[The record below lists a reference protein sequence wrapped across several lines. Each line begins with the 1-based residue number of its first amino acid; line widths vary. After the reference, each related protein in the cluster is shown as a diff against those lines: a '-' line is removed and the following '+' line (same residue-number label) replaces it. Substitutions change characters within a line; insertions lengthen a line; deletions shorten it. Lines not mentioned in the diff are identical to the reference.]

1 MPDVRDFEP
10 HVALVGSGA
19 TEAVAR
25 AALDVLAPG
34 GWLVL
39 EVGDGQAPA
48 TAALLG
54 RLGYAEVA
62 TTRDLTGRDRV
73 VEGRRD

>member
-25 AALDVLAPG
+25 AAAAALAPG

-39 EVGDGQAPA
+39 EVGDGQAPV
-48 TAALLG
+48 TAALLAG
-54 RLGYAEVA
+54 SA
-62 TTRDLTGRDRV
+62 TPTS
-73 VEGRRD
+73 RRQPT